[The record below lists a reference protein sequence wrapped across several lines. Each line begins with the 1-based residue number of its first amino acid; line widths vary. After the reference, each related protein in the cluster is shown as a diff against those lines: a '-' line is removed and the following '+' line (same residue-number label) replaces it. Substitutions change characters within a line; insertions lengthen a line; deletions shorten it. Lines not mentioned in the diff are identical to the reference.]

1 MEERKV
7 KIGGQEKVEVAFANQ
22 KSSASGRLSSFLE
35 KEPEL
40 LGSSE
45 FRKMLRYN
53 INLLEKIQL
62 RENRKLREMGRVEVD
77 EVD

>member
-7 KIGGQEKVEVAFANQ
+7 KIGGQEKVEVAFAKM
-22 KSSASGRLSSFLE
+22 KSSARGRLSSFLE

-45 FRKMLRYN
+45 QMVLYN
-53 INLLEKIQL
+53 INLMEKIQL
-62 RENRKLREMGRVEVD
+62 RENRKLMEVARLEVEVD